1 MGETESLVDEEFALL
16 RSCMSAIADPRQRR
30 GRVHPLE
37 GVLSLSVLGLMAHC
51 RSLSDIHRFGELH
64 PEALRELEMRRSPSV
79 PTLGRVLR
87 GVSVAEVREALRTF
101 ARQLLEVRNLEKE
114 MTVAAD
120 GKSCRGVW
128 EEGRQPGLVRL
139 FAQEAQVAPDQELTP
154 YHVGEAKAAQ
164 RWIEGKAAH
173 FPGLAV
179 LTGDALPADRSLCT
193 AILEQGGDYVVK
205 LKKTSQPSTKM

>member
-1 MGETESLVDEEFALL
+1 MGETQSLVDEEFALL
-16 RSCMSAIADPRQRR
+16 RTCLSTITDSRQRR

-51 RSLSDIHRFGELH
+51 RSLSAIRRFGELH
-64 PEALRELEMRRSPSV
+64 PEVLQGLKLRRSPSV

-87 GVSVAEVREALRTF
+87 QVSVVEVRAALRTF
-101 ARQLLEVRNLEKE
+101 AQQLLKMRGLEKG

-120 GKSCRGVW
+120 GKSCRGVR
-128 EEGRQPGLVRL
+128 EGGRQLGLVHL
-139 FAQEAQVAPDQELTP
+139 FAQEAQVSLDQELTP

-164 RWIEGKAAH
+164 RWIEEQAAH

-179 LTGDALPADRSLCT
+179 LTGDALLADRSLCT
-193 AILEQGGDYVVK
+193 AILEHGGDYMVK
-205 LKKTSQPSTKM
+205 LKKTSQPCTRM

>member
-16 RSCMSAIADPRQRR
+16 RSCLRAIADPRQRR

-37 GVLSLSVLGLMAHC
+37 GVLSLSVLGLMSHC

-64 PEALRELEMRRSPSV
+64 PEVLQGLKLRRSPSV
-79 PTLGRVLR
+79 PTLSRVLR
-87 GVSVAEVREALRTF
+87 KVSVAEVRAALRTF
-101 ARQLLEVRNLEKE
+101 AQQLLEVRNLEKE
-114 MTVAAD
+114 VTVAAD

-128 EEGRQPGLVRL
+128 EEGRQLGLVHL
-139 FAQEAQVAPDQELTP
+139 FAPEAQMALDQELTP
-154 YHVGEAKAAQ
+154 YHVGEARATQ
-164 RWIEGKAAH
+164 RWIEEQAAH

-179 LTGDALPADRSLCT
+179 LTGDALLADRSLCT

-205 LKKTSQPSTKM
+205 LKKTSPPSTGT

>member
-37 GVLSLSVLGLMAHC
+37 GVLSLSVLGLMTHC

-64 PEALRELEMRRSPSV
+64 PEALRELELRRSPSV

-101 ARQLLEVRNLEKE
+101 AQQLLEVRNLEKE

-120 GKSCRGVW
+120 GKSCRGGV
-128 EEGRQPGLVRL
+128 GRRPPARVGAPVCPRGPSGPG
-139 FAQEAQVAPDQELTP
+139 
-154 YHVGEAKAAQ
+154 
-164 RWIEGKAAH
+164 
-173 FPGLAV
+173 PGV
-179 LTGDALPADRSLCT
+179 DSLPC
-193 AILEQGGDYVVK
+193 G
-205 LKKTSQPSTKM
+205 

>member
-1 MGETESLVDEEFALL
+1 MGETQSLVDEEFALL
-16 RSCMSAIADPRQRR
+16 RTCLSTITDSRQRR

-51 RSLSDIHRFGELH
+51 RSLSDIRRFGELH
-64 PEALRELEMRRSPSV
+64 PEVLQGLKLRRSPSV

-87 GVSVAEVREALRTF
+87 QVSVVEVRAALRTF
-101 ARQLLEVRNLEKE
+101 AQQLLKMRGLEKGI
-114 MTVAAD
+114 TVAAD

-128 EEGRQPGLVRL
+128 EGGRQLGLVHL
-139 FAQEAQVAPDQELTP
+139 FAQEAQVSLDQELTP

-164 RWIEGKAAH
+164 RWIEEQAAH

-179 LTGDALPADRSLCT
+179 LTGDALLADRSLCT
-193 AILEQGGDYVVK
+193 AILEHGGDYMVK
-205 LKKTSQPSTKM
+205 LKKTSQPCTRM